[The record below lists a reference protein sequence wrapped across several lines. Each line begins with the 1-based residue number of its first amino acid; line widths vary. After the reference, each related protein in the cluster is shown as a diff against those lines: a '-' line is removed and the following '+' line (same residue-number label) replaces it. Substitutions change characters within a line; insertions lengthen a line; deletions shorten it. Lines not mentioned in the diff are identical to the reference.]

1 MWTKVLLY
9 TLTNRVALLLT
20 LILILFSMSVS
31 ARADS
36 TQNVAQSTQFQKAV
50 EYLYQFP
57 FESLSLAAVPFCY
70 RYTCRVRETIQIP
83 EADWAHATRIL
94 SVRPESAQMERA
106 LLSEVVSRIEI
117 MVARITATQYDIGG
131 TFKVDEKPKVY
142 SAQLD
147 CVDEA
152 SNMHMYLHLLNN
164 TNKLHWHRV
173 GELVHRGW
181 LLDFSYPHTALTI
194 IENGSNEQ
202 YVIDSWFHDSGRPP
216 EVLSL
221 QQWKSGWTPADF

>member
-1 MWTKVLLY
+1 MY
-9 TLTNRVALLLT
+9 TLINRTVWQLT
-20 LILILFSMSVS
+20 FILIVSALSVS
-31 ARADS
+31 AHADN
-36 TQNVAQSTQFQKAV
+36 TQNVAQSTQFQKAI
-50 EYLYQFP
+50 EYLHQYP

-83 EADWAHATRIL
+83 EADWVRATQIL

-117 MVARITATQYDIGG
+117 LVARITATQYDIGG
-131 TFKVDEKPKVY
+131 TFKVDAMPEVH

-164 TNKLHWHRV
+164 THKLHWHRV

-194 IENGSNEQ
+194 VENASNEH

-216 EVLSL
+216 EVISL